1 MPAVFMTSEFAIVS
15 IDDELAAFLADYDA
29 YAGVDGLIPVE
40 TAPLDADAPVGDPL
54 VIGEDVAAP
63 FDGQDPSSE
72 SSAEGACPSNGAG
85 PFGGQDPSADD
96 SDAFIPIDPG
106 SIDPD
111 APPADPA
118 LVATTDPLDA
128 GPVIDPMLTDD
139 GATFDPVAGEPAPS
153 DPAAD
158 GDIAPPPEDAG
169 LSAGVDPA
177 ADPGLDAGSDLF
189 LTFEDLDLGSELGV
203 LMVGRSLHAFEF
215 SNLP

>member
-63 FDGQDPSSE
+63 FDGQDPS
-72 SSAEGACPSNGAG
+72 
-85 PFGGQDPSADD
+85 ADD

-111 APPADPA
+111 APPADSA
-118 LVATTDPLDA
+118 LVATADPLDA

>member
-1 MPAVFMTSEFAIVS
+1 MTSEFAIVS

-40 TAPLDADAPVGDPL
+40 TAPLDADAPVGEPL
-54 VIGEDVAAP
+54 VLGEDVAAP
-63 FDGQDPSSE
+63 FD
-72 SSAEGACPSNGAG
+72 
-85 PFGGQDPSADD
+85 GQDPSADD